1 MSFNSVAQAA
11 ADPDLQV
18 RITASINAEAI
29 NNVDLK
35 DTQFAK
41 QVKSGYPPPY
51 TAMYWAVASAV
62 QVAYETG
69 VNSGRGSPGH
79 DADVVTDGSITS
91 AVVANWPPDPP
102 AVEPV
107 VTP

>member
-29 NNVDLK
+29 NNPDLK

-41 QVKSGYPPPY
+41 QVKSGYSPPF

-62 QVAYETG
+62 QVEYETG
-69 VNSGRGSPGH
+69 ITAGRGSPGH
-79 DADVVTDGSITS
+79 DADVVTDGAITS
-91 AVVANWPPDPP
+91 AVVTNWPPDPP
-102 AVEPV
+102 V
-107 VTP
+107 VNP